1 MIYFVLAEILVF
13 AGIMFNL
20 FNIVLANEGE
30 GGGRLWRDFGEMRDS
45 KLTLRARGLLEWAL
59 ECRRDVETHTWRYGH
74 VGRDIEMHTWR
85 CGSDMRGGTLERGG
99 GRGRKG

>member
-1 MIYFVLAEILVF
+1 MKEKGGEA
-13 AGIMFNL
+13 M
-20 FNIVLANEGE
+20 EGFWGDE
-30 GGGRLWRDFGEMRDS
+30 GLEADAS
-45 KLTLRARGLLEWAL
+45 STGLLEWAL

-85 CGSDMRGGTLERGG
+85 CGSDMRGGTLERGR

>member
-30 GGGRLWRDFGEMRDS
+30 
-45 KLTLRARGLLEWAL
+45 
-59 ECRRDVETHTWRYGH
+59 
-74 VGRDIEMHTWR
+74 
-85 CGSDMRGGTLERGG
+85 RGGEAMEGFWGDEGLEADASSTGAAG
-99 GRGRKG
+99 VGVGM